1 MCGIVGLWG
10 PLEGKAQI
18 LAESCHR
25 IRLRGPDSKGFWEDG
40 QAGVAFGHVR
50 LAIQDLTEAG
60 HQPMVSACGRYILTY
75 NGEVY
80 NHLEMRAELE
90 KAGHAPA
97 WRGHSDTETILAYAA
112 AFGVEAMLR
121 AAVGMWAI
129 ALWDRQTRSLTLA
142 RDRMGEKPLYYG
154 YVGATLVF
162 SSQLKG
168 LSPVPGFGRTI
179 DRNALASFM
188 RHNYVPA
195 PQSIYEG
202 IRKLPAAS
210 WVVISEA
217 QLGARDMPAP
227 QAYWSAM
234 QVADAGQ
241 RQPRQFATDN
251 EAADAL
257 QAVLTQAV
265 RGQMISDVSLGAFL
279 SGGIDSSTI
288 AALMQSQSNVP
299 VRTFAIGFHEKEY
312 DEAPHAKAV
321 ATHLGTD
328 HAELYVTA
336 QDALDVVPGLADIYD
351 EPFADSSQIPT
362 ALVTRMAR
370 QHVTV
375 AFRGAACRP
384 PVRSHD
390 EAGHDHLSARRHSGQ
405 GGPRGHGR
413 EPGDPGAAHRSPR
426 LRVRLEPAVQ
436 VQGAGGHGQ
445 VAAAPGAA
453 PPCAAEP
460 GRAAQARLCRA
471 AGGLAARAAAR
482 LGRGAAGSGAP
493 APARLVRTRAHIAQ
507 MARASERPPQMG
519 QPSVGRADDAGLAG
533 SLSPRRRAMKI
544 VLAVSS
550 MNAGGAERVAA
561 TLANAWAAR
570 GDQVTLLPTFSGGG
584 SCFYPLAPEVE
595 LLWLARAVPAGGA
608 LAPLKRLLGL
618 RRLVRARRPDVL
630 VSFLTNVN
638 VGAILATRGLGQ
650 PLIVCERTNPV
661 VDTTTGKVWRRL
673 RRWLYPLAD
682 VVTVQAE
689 DTVAPFAAQVPGIRH
704 LAVIPNPLPA
714 ELLDAPLAALA
725 PDAQGRRRLMAM
737 GRLVPDKQFGLLID
751 LFAELAPAHPDWDLW
766 IWGEGP
772 QRQALEARVAQLGLR
787 QRIRLPGRT
796 SEPWEALSQSSAF
809 VLSSAVE
816 GFPNV
821 LLEAMAK
828 GLPCAAFDCPSGPRE
843 MTRDGADA
851 LLLREPAAMRD
862 ALGRL
867 MSDAA
872 LREELGRRGARSV
885 RERYALSKVLA
896 QWDDLFALARR

>member
-1 MCGIVGLWG
+1 
-10 PLEGKAQI
+10 
-18 LAESCHR
+18 
-25 IRLRGPDSKGFWEDG
+25 
-40 QAGVAFGHVR
+40 
-50 LAIQDLTEAG
+50 
-60 HQPMVSACGRYILTY
+60 
-75 NGEVY
+75 
-80 NHLEMRAELE
+80 
-90 KAGHAPA
+90 
-97 WRGHSDTETILAYAA
+97 
-112 AFGVEAMLR
+112 
-121 AAVGMWAI
+121 
-129 ALWDRQTRSLTLA
+129 
-142 RDRMGEKPLYYG
+142 
-154 YVGATLVF
+154 
-162 SSQLKG
+162 
-168 LSPVPGFGRTI
+168 
-179 DRNALASFM
+179 
-188 RHNYVPA
+188 
-195 PQSIYEG
+195 
-202 IRKLPAAS
+202 
-210 WVVISEA
+210 
-217 QLGARDMPAP
+217 
-227 QAYWSAM
+227 
-234 QVADAGQ
+234 
-241 RQPRQFATDN
+241 
-251 EAADAL
+251 
-257 QAVLTQAV
+257 
-265 RGQMISDVSLGAFL
+265 
-279 SGGIDSSTI
+279 
-288 AALMQSQSNVP
+288 
-299 VRTFAIGFHEKEY
+299 
-312 DEAPHAKAV
+312 
-321 ATHLGTD
+321 
-328 HAELYVTA
+328 
-336 QDALDVVPGLADIYD
+336 
-351 EPFADSSQIPT
+351 
-362 ALVTRMAR
+362 
-370 QHVTV
+370 
-375 AFRGAACRP
+375 
-384 PVRSHD
+384 
-390 EAGHDHLSARRHSGQ
+390 
-405 GGPRGHGR
+405 
-413 EPGDPGAAHRSPR
+413 
-426 LRVRLEPAVQ
+426 
-436 VQGAGGHGQ
+436 
-445 VAAAPGAA
+445 
-453 PPCAAEP
+453 
-460 GRAAQARLCRA
+460 
-471 AGGLAARAAAR
+471 
-482 LGRGAAGSGAP
+482 
-493 APARLVRTRAHIAQ
+493 
-507 MARASERPPQMG
+507 
-519 QPSVGRADDAGLAG
+519 
-533 SLSPRRRAMKI
+533 MKI

-821 LLEAMAK
+821 LLEAMAT